1 MKLLK
6 LFSNIIE
13 GGKHMV
19 PEIRKRRIEDSNE
32 LAHAIVTIW
41 NTTYKGIVSD
51 EFLKDLLNNE
61 TVIAKNLRKSI
72 NEQPYYYVLI
82 SQDKIIGWIYFTLDS
97 KNLREAAEIHSLYIL
112 KEYQGKG
119 YGKLL
124 YKYAIDIIL
133 KNNLKKVVIG
143 CLDGNPSNEFYKH
156 LGGTYI
162 GNHLFREKYLENL
175 YLFEL

>member
-1 MKLLK
+1 
-6 LFSNIIE
+6 
-13 GGKHMV
+13 MV

-32 LAHAIVTIW
+32 LAHAIVIIW

-72 NEQPYYYVLI
+72 KEQPYYYVLI
-82 SQDKIIGWIYFTLDS
+82 SQDKIIGWIYFTLES
-97 KNLREAAEIHSLYIL
+97 ENLKETAEIHSLYIL
-112 KEYQGKG
+112 KEYQGID

-124 YKYAIDIIL
+124 YNYAINIIL
-133 KNNLKKVVIG
+133 KNNLNKVVIG

-156 LGGTYI
+156 LGGKYI
-162 GNHLFREKYLENL
+162 ENHFFKEKYLEKL